1 MPCVCLLKLMLTTFP
16 TLRDSDAASGY
27 FSFSRSI
34 KQGTQALG
42 LLSEGKALHFNEMKL
57 ICKVKILIIIS
68 CKIGDTNIHEHRLL
82 SGGT

>member
-1 MPCVCLLKLMLTTFP
+1 MLTTFP

-27 FSFSRSI
+27 FSFSRSV
-34 KQGTQALG
+34 KQGTQAIE